1 MKPMTSAAERL
12 SVRIHRVCEILDCE
26 PTQVSRLI
34 GQGELEAHGFGI
46 RGVRV
51 YLDSVEA
58 YRQRRQIAPK
68 TKAAALKAAQKPAIS
83 PASERSQLAAVAQLR
98 ELKLI

>member
-1 MKPMTSAAERL
+1 MSADRL
-12 SVRIHRVCEILDCE
+12 SIRIHRVCEILDCE

-58 YRQRRQIAPK
+58 YRARRQIAPK
-68 TKAAALKAAQKPAIS
+68 TAAGKLKIPQQPAIS
-83 PASERSQLAAVAQLR
+83 PASKRSQLAAVARLR
-98 ELKLI
+98 ELGLL